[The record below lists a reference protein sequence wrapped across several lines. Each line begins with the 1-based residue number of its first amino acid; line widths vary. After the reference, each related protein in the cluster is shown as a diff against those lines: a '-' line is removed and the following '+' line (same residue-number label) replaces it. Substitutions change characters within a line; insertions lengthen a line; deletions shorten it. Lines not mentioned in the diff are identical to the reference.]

1 LVAEGK
7 IGGAT
12 EEETVT
18 KIDLGRI
25 GAALSP
31 DESGAYL
38 DLAAE
43 LEELGYTTL
52 STGGQ
57 IETLD
62 PFKELVRATEHVR
75 VAGSIISVDRFDA
88 DQVAALYR
96 DLESTAPGR
105 FVVGLGGAHGPQPLA
120 TLHAYLDRLDA
131 AQVPVTDRIMAALG
145 PRMLDLAR
153 ERASGALPVLVTPA
167 YAAQARD
174 RLGRDR
180 TLAVEQ
186 FAVLETDPQRARTI
200 ARGPLGFMGQVLAY
214 QASFRRMDFT
224 QEEIDQ
230 RADRMVD
237 ALVAWGDPESI
248 AARITEQFEAGADHV
263 LISLITDTADAH
275 SVEPWRQLAEHLSY

>member
-1 LVAEGK
+1 MPSRHHSVTPDPAFRASPARTERRDRTTACRHDPATRNGASGASSIQCGGPWRPALLVAEGK

-200 ARGPLGFMGQVLAY
+200 ARGPLGFMGQVEW
-214 QASFRRMDFT
+214 ASAVSVIREMRTRR
-224 QEEIDQ
+224 
-230 RADRMVD
+230 
-237 ALVAWGDPESI
+237 
-248 AARITEQFEAGADHV
+248 
-263 LISLITDTADAH
+263 
-275 SVEPWRQLAEHLSY
+275 